1 MMSDLIHL
9 RYEDVREGD
18 ESPVVRLE
26 VTRTHIVKY
35 AGAGGDFN
43 PIHTDEAFA
52 TAVGLPSVF
61 AMGLMQGGYLARA
74 LTDWVGVGNL
84 KNLKLRYTGQV
95 WPGETILCGARV
107 IRKYEE
113 DGQRLIDCEVFVT
126 NEAGDSKI
134 SGTALVRLNGVRS

>member
-1 MMSDLIHL
+1 MAEEKLHFENVS
-9 RYEDVREGD
+9 EGD
-18 ESPVVRLE
+18 ESPELALE

-43 PIHTDEAFA
+43 PIHHDEAFA
-52 TAVGLPSVF
+52 QAIGLPSVF

-84 KNLKLRYTGQV
+84 RLLKIRFTGQV
-95 WPGETILCGARV
+95 WPGETIVCKAKA

-113 DGQRLIDCEVFVT
+113 HGERRLDCEFSVT
-126 NEAGDSKI
+126 NQNGDSKI
-134 SGTALVRLNGVRS
+134 AGTAVVALPSRG